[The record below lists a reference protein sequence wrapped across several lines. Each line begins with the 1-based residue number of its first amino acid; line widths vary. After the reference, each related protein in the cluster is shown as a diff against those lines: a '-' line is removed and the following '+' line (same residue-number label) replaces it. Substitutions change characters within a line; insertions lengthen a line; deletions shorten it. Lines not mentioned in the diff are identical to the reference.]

1 VIEWAQYEKWWE
13 PCQKRSGQ
21 LFYGCDDVAGVTYVC
36 PRGCDIIADYP
47 PTLTSPQQHSNPL
60 QYRSHPHRLRCH
72 SRCLPN
78 GPTYTTHTQSI
89 RGGSEYHPRSSL
101 QRTGQSGSCCSDRTT
116 RCSQRRERLAW
127 FLESRR
133 STDHVSANTSQCRHP
148 MGAGGELWRDEGQA
162 NWQSQCG
169 GGSARGSKMGMAA
182 AQEGAK
188 WERRQPKRDQQREQN
203 GSGGSPRGINRGSKM
218 GAAAAQEGAK
228 WERQQHK
235 REQIGSGGSTTGSK
249 MGAAAAQEGANW
261 ERRQRKREQKG

>member
-1 VIEWAQYEKWWE
+1 VGAASKEKWWE
-13 PCQKRSGQ
+13 QRQKRSGQ

-60 QYRSHPHRLRCH
+60 QYRSHQHRLRCH
-72 SRCLPN
+72 RRHGRLPN
-78 GPTYTTHTQSI
+78 RPTYTTHTQSI
-89 RGGSEYHPRSSL
+89 RGGPEYHPRLSV

-116 RCSQRRERLAW
+116 RCSQRRARLAW

-162 NWQSQCG
+162 NWQSRSG
-169 GGSARGSKMGMAA
+169 GGSARGSKMGAAAAAA

-188 WERRQPKRDQQREQN
+188 WERRQR
-203 GSGGSPRGINRGSKM
+203 KM
-218 GAAAAQEGAK
+218 A
-228 WERQQHK
+228 
-235 REQIGSGGSTTGSK
+235 
-249 MGAAAAQEGANW
+249 
-261 ERRQRKREQKG
+261 QKG